1 MTSVIS
7 DWEEGSP
14 IVWTS
19 EFQGKRFEVRGTIVR
34 FQHDRLLEYDHSL
47 PTLRSSGLAHSRE
60 DRRVT
65 IELRAI
71 DAQHTLQSP
80 SRATRQTG
88 GQALEGKL
96 ADVADAMK
104 ALLEGTRV

>member
-47 PTLRSSGLAHSRE
+47 PTFRSSGLAHSRE

-71 DAQHTLQSP
+71 DAQTHIAVTEQGNKTNGGSSTRWKVGGCCWTL
-80 SRATRQTG
+80 
-88 GQALEGKL
+88 
-96 ADVADAMK
+96 
-104 ALLEGTRV
+104 